1 MENSLFLA
9 HKDLKDNPFYE
20 RRVAYTGTFSMDGRV
35 LSKLL
40 KHWGAEVN
48 NTISKSTKF
57 VLIGDNPNPEKI
69 QKLDTLQHDGF
80 TIRRLTQEDLD
91 CIFRGEKW
99 EEYATSNEVVK
110 D

>member
-1 MENSLFLA
+1 MMLRKFLQKILAQYSTMENSLFLA

-20 RRVAYTGTFSMDGRV
+20 RRVAYTGTFSMDSRV

-57 VLIGDNPNPEKI
+57 VLIGNNP
-69 QKLDTLQHDGF
+69 
-80 TIRRLTQEDLD
+80 RR
-91 CIFRGEKW
+91 RS
-99 EEYATSNEVVK
+99 A
-110 D
+110 